1 MQGHAEGVPWR
12 QQHALPRPTH
22 GRAFSRSLARA
33 SRRFSL
39 AALAGR
45 VGADTVRI
53 TGIDA
58 LYLRLPQIQE
68 RTDSSQDALI
78 VRITTDAGI
87 TGWGEVDSCPW
98 AVKAAI
104 EAPISHTIAGGLR
117 ALLIGE
123 DPLEIKRLWK
133 KMYERTLYCGRAGLF
148 IHAMAGIDLALW
160 DIAGKALGKPVWA
173 LLGGKFRDKIR
184 VYASNMF
191 RFTPQETAD
200 RVKWCKDQGFTAAKF
215 GWEPF
220 GRFDLDFDLR
230 MLEAMR
236 NAAGTDFDLMLDV
249 GLVWDATT
257 TIQRARAFEP
267 FNLFWI
273 EEPLHPDDLT
283 GYARVA
289 RAITQRLAAGEE
301 ECTVG
306 GFKRLIDEGEIGL
319 AQIDVTRC
327 GLTQAMQ
334 IAAHAAER
342 GIPVANHNF
351 TTDINTAASLH
362 FLAAVPNALILEYCV
377 EPSEISRAL
386 AKNPFRLEDGH
397 FRVPD
402 EPGLG
407 VEPDPALIDKYLVRS
422 L

>member
-1 MQGHAEGVPWR
+1 M
-12 QQHALPRPTH
+12 
-22 GRAFSRSLARA
+22 
-33 SRRFSL
+33 
-39 AALAGR
+39 
-45 VGADTVRI
+45 RI
-53 TGIDA
+53 TEVEA
-58 LYLRLPQIQE
+58 LYQRLPQIQA
-68 RTDSSQDALI
+68 RTDSSQDALL
-78 VRITTDAGI
+78 VRVTTDAGI
-87 TGWGEVDSCPW
+87 VGWGEVDSCPW

-104 EAPISHTIAGGLR
+104 EAPVSHTIAGGLR
-117 ALLIGE
+117 QLLIGE
-123 DPLEIKRLWK
+123 NPLEIGRLWK
-133 KMYERTLYCGRAGLF
+133 KMYEATLYCGREGLF
-148 IHAMAGIDLALW
+148 VHAMAGIDLALW
-160 DIAGKALGKPVWA
+160 DIKGKALGRPVWD

-191 RFTPQETAD
+191 RFTPEETAD

-220 GRFDLDFDLR
+220 GRADLAFDLR

-236 NAAGTDFDLMLDV
+236 KAAGPDFDLMLDV

-267 FNLFWI
+267 FDLFWI
-273 EEPLHPDDLT
+273 EEPLHPDDLD

-289 RAITQRLAAGEE
+289 GRIHQRLAAGEE
-301 ECTVG
+301 ECTLR
-306 GFKRLIDEGEIGL
+306 GFARLIDEGGIGL
-319 AQIDVTRC
+319 AQIDLTRC
-327 GLTQAMQ
+327 GLTQAMR
-334 IAAHAAER
+334 IAAHAAAK

-362 FLAAVPNALILEYCV
+362 FLAAVPNSLILEYCV

-386 AKNPFRLEDGH
+386 AKNPFRLEDGY

-402 EPGLG
+402 APGLG
-407 VEPDPALIDKYLVRS
+407 VEPDPALIEKYLVRS